1 MRILLLITLLIFV
14 CSVSGYSLGTCPT
27 MKHWHKTHT
36 SGYNDRILSENTSS
50 ILLKSPNI
58 LSQLRG
64 SSAQCTSSDMLLK
77 TIDSLALTGRNGL
90 AVNALLE
97 LLRERNIDKD
107 PLLFRLTGI
116 YHATGR
122 EDDCILL
129 LDSIELARNIDLS
142 GWKISLLDL
151 SRREEEALL
160 LVSEDDILLRFWLTR
175 DSDERPVSGILPAPE
190 NIAERAIRA
199 MICPDGQMNKGQID
213 QTVIDSRILPFLGDE
228 VCDELEITF
237 ETAGSWWDEVA
248 FDLAAFYEND
258 RFELLRAERDRFL
271 FSGTI
276 ELWEKRLDRGGQ
288 ISALAAMVLIGLD
301 EETWST
307 SWRITDVLVE
317 EGYESTAESLAV
329 VSNDSVFFAG
339 MAMSILREASRFTDL
354 LTFCDSIADDSPD
367 SLRARAALYR
377 ARAQRGL
384 KRPPG
389 EYYSSY
395 HEFAEEHPRHPT
407 ASEAAYLAAK
417 YYDSER
423 NWPAAADAYMASLSV
438 GNYGGALAFWRGGF
452 CHYMCGRGNIGDSIW
467 VEGIRAYPFSAWC
480 DEMLFWRARYNNRT
494 GNTTLQNALLLETA
508 QRHTWEFYGLL
519 AAERTGGSRDRIVY
533 PRLDLSN
540 DPVTSLAVDMMKDG
554 YGAMA
559 SSMLYTTEAC
569 DPGLRAAALSL
580 MGEHREC
587 LALLRRY
594 DRELR
599 RAGVGML
606 PDTLLCFYFPAPYRE
621 LTEST
626 VSGMNIDAF
635 IVTGLMRQESYFN
648 RFAGSWIGA
657 KGLIQLMSGTA
668 GDIARWY
675 GLPVLT
681 GNDFYI
687 PENSIMYGSLYLARQ
702 NSAFNGSSVLALAA
716 YNAGPGNAAKW
727 MEAFPLD
734 SSDPELFIEQI
745 PFTETR
751 GYVKHVL
758 ANAWLYSE
766 ILN

>member
-1 MRILLLITLLIFV
+1 MKILLLVASLICV
-14 CSVSGYSLGTCPT
+14 CSVSGYPL
-27 MKHWHKTHT
+27 
-36 SGYNDRILSENTSS
+36 E
-50 ILLKSPNI
+50 
-58 LSQLRG
+58 
-64 SSAQCTSSDMLLK
+64 
-77 TIDSLALTGRNGL
+77 TIDSLVLTGRNNL
-90 AVNALLE
+90 AVSELLE
-97 LLRERNIDKD
+97 LLRESDIDSD
-107 PLLFRLTGI
+107 QLLFRLTGI

-122 EDDCILL
+122 FDECILL
-129 LDSIELARNIDLS
+129 LDSIERARSIDLS

-151 SRREEEALL
+151 SCRQEEALL
-160 LVSEDDILLRFWLTR
+160 IVSENDILLRFWLTR
-175 DSDERPVSGILPAPE
+175 DSDERPVSGTLPAPE
-190 NIAERAIRA
+190 NIAERAIRS
-199 MICPDGQMNKGQID
+199 MICQEGRMNKGQID
-213 QTVIDSRILPFLGDE
+213 QTVDDSRILPFLVEE
-228 VCDELEITF
+228 VCDELEITL

-248 FDLAAFYEND
+248 FDLAALHEND
-258 RFELLRAERDRFL
+258 RFELLQAKRERFL
-271 FSGTI
+271 FSGTV
-276 ELWEKRLDRGGQ
+276 ELWEERLDCGGE
-288 ISALAAMVLIGLD
+288 ISAIAAMMLIGLD
-301 EETWST
+301 KEKWSQ
-307 SWRITDVLVE
+307 SWRITDALVE
-317 EGYESTAESLAV
+317 EGYISTAESLAAI
-329 VSNDSVFFAG
+329 SNDPVFFAG
-339 MAMSILREASRFTDL
+339 MTMSILRETSRFTDL
-354 LTFCDSIADDSPD
+354 LAFCDSIADDSPD
-367 SLRARAALYR
+367 SLHARAALFR
-377 ARAQRGL
+377 ARALRAL
-384 KRPPG
+384 KRPAS

-395 HEFAEEHPRHPT
+395 HEFAEGYPWHPT
-407 ASEAAYLAAK
+407 ASEAAYLTAK

-423 NWPAAADAYMASLSV
+423 NWPAAASAYMESLSA
-438 GNYGGALAFWRGGF
+438 GNYGGALAYWRGGF

-480 DEMLFWRARYNNRT
+480 DEMLFWRARYANRT
-494 GNTTLQNALLLETA
+494 GNTTLENALLLETA
-508 QRHTWEFYGLL
+508 QEHSWEFYGLL
-519 AAERTGGSRDRIVY
+519 ASERTGGSIDKIEY
-533 PRLDLSN
+533 PLLDLSDN
-540 DPVTSLAVDMMKDG
+540 PVTSLAVEMMKDG

-569 DPGLRAAALSL
+569 DIGLRAAALSL
-580 MGEHREC
+580 MGEHHEC

-599 RAGVGML
+599 STGVGML
-606 PDTLLCFYFPAPYRE
+606 PDTLLCFYYPAPYRQ

-626 VSGMNIDAF
+626 VSSMNIDPF

-648 RFAGSWIGA
+648 RLARSWIGA
-657 KGLIQLMSGTA
+657 KGLIQLMPGTA

-675 GLPVLT
+675 GLPVLS

-687 PENSIMYGSLYLARQ
+687 PENSILYGSLYLARQ

>member
-1 MRILLLITLLIFV
+1 MRILLLVTLLIAA
-14 CSVSGYSLGTCPT
+14 CSASGYSLG
-27 MKHWHKTHT
+27 MV
-36 SGYNDRILSENTSS
+36 
-50 ILLKSPNI
+50 
-58 LSQLRG
+58 
-64 SSAQCTSSDMLLK
+64 
-77 TIDSLALTGRNGL
+77 DSLALTGRNGL
-90 AVNALLE
+90 AASALLE
-97 LLRERNIDKD
+97 LLRGSNIDRD

-151 SRREEEALL
+151 SSRQEEAFL
-160 LVSEDDILLRFWLTR
+160 LVSEDDILLRFWLSR
-175 DSDERPVSGILPAPE
+175 DSDERPVSGTLPAPL
-190 NIAERAIRA
+190 NLAERAIRS
-199 MICPDGQMNKGQID
+199 MICSDGQMNKGQID
-213 QTVIDSRILPFLGDE
+213 QTVSDSRILPFLGDE
-228 VCDELEITF
+228 VCDELEITL

-248 FDLAAFYEND
+248 FDLAVFHEND
-258 RFELLRAERDRFL
+258 RFELLQAERDRFL
-271 FSGTI
+271 SSGSI
-276 ELWEKRLDRGGQ
+276 EMWEERLDRDGE
-288 ISALAAMVLIGLD
+288 ISAIAALMLIGMD
-301 EETWST
+301 KEVWST
-307 SWRITDVLVE
+307 SWRITDVLVR
-317 EGYESTAESLAV
+317 EGYISTAESLAV

-339 MAMSILREASRFTDL
+339 MTMSILRESSRFTDL
-354 LTFCDSIADDSPD
+354 LTFCDSISENSPD
-367 SLRARAALYR
+367 SLHARAALYR

-384 KRPPG
+384 KSPPG

-395 HEFAEEHPRHPT
+395 HEFAEGHPCHPT

-423 NWPAAADAYMASLSV
+423 NWPLAADAYMTSISV
-438 GNYGGALAFWRGGF
+438 GNYGGALAYWRGGF

-480 DEMLFWRARYNNRT
+480 DEMLFWRARYANRT
-494 GNTTLQNALLLETA
+494 GDTTLENALLLETA
-508 QRHTWEFYGLL
+508 QKHAWEFYGLL
-519 AAERTGGSRDRIVY
+519 AAERTGGSRDEIVY
-533 PRLDLSN
+533 PRLDLSC
-540 DPVTSLAVDMMKDG
+540 DPVTSLAVEMMKNG

-559 SSMLYTTEAC
+559 SSMLYTTDAC
-569 DPGLRAAALSL
+569 DIGLRAAALSL

-587 LALLRRY
+587 LSLLRRY

-599 RAGVGML
+599 SAGVGIL
-606 PDTLLCFYFPAPYRE
+606 PDTLLCFYFPAPYME
-621 LTEST
+621 LTESI

-635 IVTGLMRQESYFN
+635 IITGLMRQESYFN
-648 RFAGSWIGA
+648 RLARSWIGA
-657 KGLIQLMSGTA
+657 KGLIQLMPGTA

-675 GLPVLT
+675 GLPILS
-681 GNDFYI
+681 GNDFFI
-687 PENSIMYGSLYLARQ
+687 PENSILYGSLYLARQ

>member
-1 MRILLLITLLIFV
+1 MRILLLITLLIVV
-14 CSVSGYSLGTCPT
+14 CSVSGYSLETV
-27 MKHWHKTHT
+27 
-36 SGYNDRILSENTSS
+36 
-50 ILLKSPNI
+50 
-58 LSQLRG
+58 
-64 SSAQCTSSDMLLK
+64 
-77 TIDSLALTGRNGL
+77 DSLALTGRNSL
-90 AVNALLE
+90 AVSALLE
-97 LLRERNIDKD
+97 LLRERDIDSD
-107 PLLFRLTGI
+107 QLLFRLTGI

-122 EDDCILL
+122 SDECILL
-129 LDSIELARNIDLS
+129 LDSIERARDIDLS

-151 SRREEEALL
+151 SRRQEEALL

-175 DSDERPVSGILPAPE
+175 DSDERPVSGTLPVPE
-190 NIAERAIRA
+190 NIAERAIRS

-213 QTVIDSRILPFLGDE
+213 QTVDDSRLLPFLGDE
-228 VCDELEITF
+228 VCDELEITL

-248 FDLAAFYEND
+248 SELAAFYEND
-258 RFELLRAERDRFL
+258 RFELLQVKRERFL

-276 ELWEKRLDRGGQ
+276 EMWEDRLDRGGQ
-288 ISALAAMVLIGLD
+288 ISVLAAMMLIGMD
-301 EETWST
+301 KEEWSL
-307 SWRITDVLVE
+307 SWRITDILVE
-317 EGYESTAESLAV
+317 EGYISTAESLAV

-339 MAMSILREASRFTDL
+339 MTMSILRETSRFTDL

-377 ARAQRGL
+377 ARALRALQR
-384 KRPPG
+384 PAS
-389 EYYSSY
+389 EYYRSY
-395 HEFAEEHPRHPT
+395 YEFAEGYSWHPR

-423 NWPAAADAYMASLSV
+423 NWPVAADAYMTSLST
-438 GNYGGALAFWRGGF
+438 GNYGGALAYWRGGF

-480 DEMLFWRARYNNRT
+480 DEMLFWRARYYNRT
-494 GNTTLQNALLLETA
+494 GNTTLENALLLETA
-508 QRHTWEFYGLL
+508 QKHAWEFYGLL
-519 AAERTGGSRDRIVY
+519 ASGRTGRSAVKIEY
-533 PRLDLSN
+533 PLLDLSD
-540 DPVTSLAVDMMKDG
+540 DPVTLLAVEMMKDG

-559 SSMLYTTEAC
+559 SSMMYTTDAC
-569 DPGLRAAALSL
+569 DPGLRVAALSL
-580 MGEHREC
+580 MGEHRES

-599 RAGVGML
+599 SAGVGML

-626 VSGMNIDAF
+626 VSSMNIDAF
-635 IVTGLMRQESYFN
+635 IITGLMRQESYFN
-648 RFAGSWIGA
+648 RFARSWIGA
-657 KGLIQLMSGTA
+657 KGLIQLMPGTA

-675 GLPVLT
+675 GLPTLS
-681 GNDFYI
+681 GNDFFI
-687 PENSIMYGSLYLARQ
+687 PENSILYGSLYLARQ

>member
-1 MRILLLITLLIFV
+1 MRIFLLITLLV
-14 CSVSGYSLGTCPT
+14 AACSVSGYSLE
-27 MKHWHKTHT
+27 
-36 SGYNDRILSENTSS
+36 S
-50 ILLKSPNI
+50 
-58 LSQLRG
+58 
-64 SSAQCTSSDMLLK
+64 
-77 TIDSLALTGRNGL
+77 IDSLALTGRNSL
-90 AVNALLE
+90 AVSALLE
-97 LLRERNIDKD
+97 LLRESNIDSHQ
-107 PLLFRLTGI
+107 LLFRLTGI

-129 LDSIELARNIDLS
+129 LDSIERARNIDLS

-151 SRREEEALL
+151 SCRPEEALL
-160 LVSEDDILLRFWLTR
+160 LVSENDILLRFWLAR
-175 DSDERPVSGILPAPE
+175 DSDERPVSGTLPVPE
-190 NIAERAIRA
+190 NIAERAVRS

-213 QTVIDSRILPFLGDE
+213 QTVNDSRILPFLGDE
-228 VCDELEITF
+228 VCDELEITL

-248 FDLAAFYEND
+248 FDLAAFHEND
-258 RFELLRAERDRFL
+258 RFELLQIKREKFL

-276 ELWEKRLDRGGQ
+276 EMWEERLDRGGQ
-288 ISALAAMVLIGLD
+288 ISAIAAMVLIGMD
-301 EETWST
+301 MEKWSK
-307 SWRITDVLVE
+307 SWRITDILVE
-317 EGYESTAESLAV
+317 EGYISTAESLAV
-329 VSNDSVFFAG
+329 IADDPVFSSG
-339 MAMSILREASRFTDL
+339 MTMSILRETSRFTDL

-367 SLRARAALYR
+367 SLHARAALYR
-377 ARAQRGL
+377 ARAQRAL
-384 KRPPG
+384 KMPPG

-395 HEFAEEHPRHPT
+395 HRFAEDYPSHPT
-407 ASEAAYLAAK
+407 ASEAAYLTAK

-423 NWPAAADAYMASLSV
+423 NWPAAADAYMTSLSV
-438 GNYGGALAFWRGGF
+438 GNYGGALAYWRGGF
-452 CHYMCGRGNIGDSIW
+452 CHYMCGKGNIGDSIW

-480 DEMLFWRARYNNRT
+480 DEMLFWRARYCNRT
-494 GNTTLQNALLLETA
+494 GNTTLENALLLETA
-508 QRHTWEFYGLL
+508 QEHSWEFYGLL
-519 AAERTGGSRDRIVY
+519 AAGRTGRTPGKIEY
-533 PRLDLSN
+533 PLLDLSD
-540 DPVTSLAVDMMKDG
+540 DPVTSLAVEMMKDG

-559 SSMLYTTEAC
+559 SLMLYTTDAC
-569 DPGLRAAALSL
+569 DPGLRAAVLSL

-599 RAGVGML
+599 SAGVGML
-606 PDTLLCFYFPAPYRE
+606 PDSLLCFYFPAPYRE

-626 VSGMNIDAF
+626 VSSMNIDAS

-648 RFAGSWIGA
+648 RLARSWIGA
-657 KGLIQLMSGTA
+657 KGLIQLMPGTA

-675 GLPVLT
+675 GLPVLS

-687 PENSIMYGSLYLARQ
+687 PENSILYGSLYLARQ

-734 SSDPELFIEQI
+734 LSDPELFIEQI

-758 ANAWLYSE
+758 ANSWLYSE

>member
-1 MRILLLITLLIFV
+1 MRILLLITLLIVV
-14 CSVSGYSLGTCPT
+14 CSVSGYSLETV
-27 MKHWHKTHT
+27 
-36 SGYNDRILSENTSS
+36 
-50 ILLKSPNI
+50 
-58 LSQLRG
+58 
-64 SSAQCTSSDMLLK
+64 
-77 TIDSLALTGRNGL
+77 DSLALTGRNSL
-90 AVNALLE
+90 AVSALLE
-97 LLRERNIDKD
+97 LLRESNTDSD

-122 EDDCILL
+122 ENECILL
-129 LDSIELARNIDLS
+129 LDSIERTRNIDLS

-151 SRREEEALL
+151 SSRQGEALL
-160 LVSEDDILLRFWLTR
+160 LVSENDILLRFWLTR
-175 DSDERPVSGILPAPE
+175 DSDERPVSGTLPAPE
-190 NIAERAIRA
+190 NIAERAIRS

-213 QTVIDSRILPFLGDE
+213 QTVDDSRILPFLGDE
-228 VCDELEITF
+228 VCDELEITL

-248 FDLAAFYEND
+248 FDLASFHEND
-258 RFELLRAERDRFL
+258 RFELLQAKRERFL

-276 ELWEKRLDRGGQ
+276 EMWEERLDRGGQ
-288 ISALAAMVLIGLD
+288 ISALAAMMLIGLD
-301 EETWST
+301 KEAWST
-307 SWRITDVLVE
+307 SWRVTDVLVE
-317 EGYESTAESLAV
+317 EGYISTAESLAV

-339 MAMSILREASRFTDL
+339 LTMSILRKTSRFTDL
-354 LTFCDSIADDSPD
+354 LTFCDSISDDSPD

-377 ARAQRGL
+377 ARALRGL
-384 KRPPG
+384 KRPPC

-395 HEFAEEHPRHPT
+395 HEFAEGYPWHPT

-423 NWPAAADAYMASLSV
+423 NWPFAADAYMASLSL
-438 GNYGGALAFWRGGF
+438 GNYGGALACWRGGF

-467 VEGIRAYPFSAWC
+467 VEGIRNYPFSAWC
-480 DEMLFWRARYNNRT
+480 DEMLFWRARYANRT
-494 GNTTLQNALLLETA
+494 GNTVLENALLLETA
-508 QRHTWEFYGLL
+508 QKHAWEFYGLL
-519 AAERTGGSRDRIVY
+519 ASERTGGSSEKIEY
-533 PRLDLSN
+533 SQLDLSS
-540 DPVTSLAVDMMKDG
+540 DPVTSLAVEMMKNG

-559 SSMLYTTEAC
+559 SLMLYTTDAC
-569 DPGLRAAALSL
+569 DIGLRAAALSL
-580 MGEHREC
+580 MGEHPES

-594 DRELR
+594 DIELR
-599 RAGVGML
+599 SAGVGML
-606 PDTLLCFYFPAPYRE
+606 PDTLLRFYFPAPYIE

-626 VSGMNIDAF
+626 VSSMNIDAF
-635 IVTGLMRQESYFN
+635 IITGLMRQESYFN
-648 RFAGSWIGA
+648 RFARSWIGA
-657 KGLIQLMSGTA
+657 KGLIQLMPGTA

-675 GLPVLT
+675 GLPALS
-681 GNDFYI
+681 GDDFYI
-687 PENSIMYGSLYLARQ
+687 PFNSILYGSLYLARQ

-734 SSDPELFIEQI
+734 LSDPELFIEQI